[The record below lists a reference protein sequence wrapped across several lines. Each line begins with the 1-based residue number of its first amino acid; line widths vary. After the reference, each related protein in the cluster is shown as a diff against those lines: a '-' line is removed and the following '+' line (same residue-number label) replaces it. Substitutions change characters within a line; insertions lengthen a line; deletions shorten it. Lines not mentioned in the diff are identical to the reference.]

1 MHFKRLSFMVCKFY
15 LKDNN
20 IKFFVFFFGG
30 GGVEILIFK
39 TDVIIRYKD
48 ILYNMGSIA
57 SIL

>member
-1 MHFKRLSFMVCKFY
+1 MVCKFY

-30 GGVEILIFK
+30 GGVEILVFK

-48 ILYNMGSIA
+48 ILYNMGRIA